1 MINRDEFAST
11 PSTVD
16 HGSAWRALAVAVV
29 VALVLPWVPVVSL
42 LARPLVW
49 LSTLAHEGGHGI
61 AAVLVGGT
69 FTMLQI
75 FPDASGVAT
84 SSYDSSVAA
93 RSAVVSLGGLL
104 GPALSALVL
113 LWMGVS
119 ARLSRLA
126 LVAAGLVCGAFVV
139 MVTDGFATAI
149 ALGWGAV
156 FIALGVLTSSS
167 TARVAVL
174 VLAVEL
180 WASVYSRADYLFVG
194 EARTGAGVMP
204 SDVAQV
210 AIALGGHHLM
220 WGALIAVV
228 SLVLLVVGV
237 AGFMLGDTAIVALR
251 RRRRTRTASAS

>member
-1 MINRDEFAST
+1 
-11 PSTVD
+11 
-16 HGSAWRALAVAVV
+16 LAVAVL

-69 FTMLQI
+69 FTKLQI

-84 SSYDSSVAA
+84 NSFDAAVAFK
-93 RSAVVSLGGLL
+93 RGIVSLGGLL
-104 GPALSALVL
+104 GPAVSALVL

-119 ARLSRLA
+119 ARLSRVA
-126 LVAAGLVCGAFVV
+126 LVVAGLVCFAFVV
-139 MVTDGFATAI
+139 AVTDGFATVI

-156 FIALGVLTSSS
+156 FVALGVLTSSS
-167 TARVAVL
+167 TARLAVL

-194 EARTGAGVMP
+194 EAKTGAGVMP
-204 SDVAQV
+204 SDVAQI
-210 AIALGGHHLM
+210 AIALGGHHLV
-220 WGALIAVV
+220 WGVAIAVV
-228 SLVLLVVGV
+228 SLLLFVVGV
-237 AGFMLGDTAIVALR
+237 AGFMLGDRLIVGVR
-251 RRRRTRTASAS
+251 RRRLERKAARARRTAAAR